1 MSFCFIILFG
11 IELLGVMY
19 LRFPLAHGYF
29 HGKFGAIERLN
40 ILRALAPL
48 LCQSHRDKCF

>member
-1 MSFCFIILFG
+1 MVSEKKKRKSVEAV
-11 IELLGVMY
+11 IE
-19 LRFPLAHGYF
+19 R

-40 ILRALAPL
+40 LLRALTPL

>member
-1 MSFCFIILFG
+1 
-11 IELLGVMY
+11 MY
-19 LRFPLAHGYF
+19 LKFPLAHGYF

-40 ILRALAPL
+40 SLRALTPL